1 MIIPFSFSSRAVD
14 VLPCCFFVVFWN
26 SKKRKRKEEKKAQK
40 RREREGIQWETKRHE
55 M

>member
-1 MIIPFSFSSRAVD
+1 MFFRAV
-14 VLPCCFFVVFWN
+14 FVVFWN
-26 SKKRKRKEEKKAQK
+26 SEEEEEERKEEKKAQK

>member
-1 MIIPFSFSSRAVD
+1 MFFRAV
-14 VLPCCFFVVFWN
+14 LWCFGIL
-26 SKKRKRKEEKKAQK
+26 KKKKRKEEKKAQK

>member
-26 SKKRKRKEEKKAQK
+26 SEEEEEEKRRKK

>member
-1 MIIPFSFSSRAVD
+1 MFFRAV
-14 VLPCCFFVVFWN
+14 LWCFGIL
-26 SKKRKRKEEKKAQK
+26 KKKKKRKEEKKAQK